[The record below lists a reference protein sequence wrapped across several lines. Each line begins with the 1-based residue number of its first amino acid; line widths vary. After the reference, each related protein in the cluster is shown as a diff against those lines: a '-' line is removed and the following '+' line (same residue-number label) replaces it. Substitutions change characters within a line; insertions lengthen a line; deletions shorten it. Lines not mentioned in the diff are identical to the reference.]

1 MSLYTGVKLQ
11 RMFPQYL
18 PDVHWKLLYNNG
30 EFTLTSWSVPN
41 VAKPTI
47 EEIDSSITDLAI
59 IKEIRSS
66 RITRQRNEALKN
78 LTASWDNDTWDA
90 NEETSNR
97 IANALSMVR
106 EARELGIPTPPAIP
120 WRTYD
125 NKDRTLT
132 IAELTQMGAAVF
144 LAQQEVWAKQAQ
156 LKNAIEA
163 AKTETEVNSV
173 EW

>member
-1 MSLYTGVKLQ
+1 MPLYRSVNGKNVPLTTQEEAVL
-11 RMFPQYL
+11 L
-18 PDVHWKLLYNNG
+18 AEWEANAPDELLI
-30 EFTLTSWSVPN
+30 
-41 VAKPTI
+41 AKQF
-47 EEIDSSITDLAI
+47 
-59 IKEIRSS
+59 RSS
-66 RITRQRNEALKN
+66 LITSYRNKALKE
-78 LTASWDNDTWDA
+78 LTASWDGDIWDA

-106 EARELGIPTPPAIP
+106 EAKELGIPTPPAIP

-156 LKNAIEA
+156 LKNTIAA
-163 AKTETEVNSV
+163 AKSEAEVSNV
-173 EW
+173 AW

>member
-1 MSLYTGVKLQ
+1 MSKVKV
-11 RMFPQYL
+11 YL
-18 PDVHWKLLYNNG
+18 NGQETLVEESKLNRPVISLDDVKKYR
-30 EFTLTSWSVPN
+30 SDYI
-41 VAKPTI
+41 TI
-47 EEIDSSITDLAI
+47 
-59 IKEIRSS
+59 K
-66 RITRQRNEALKN
+66 RNAALKT
-78 LTASWDNDTWDA
+78 LVASWGGDLWDA

-97 IANALSMVR
+97 IASALSMVR
-106 EARELGIPTPPAIP
+106 EAGSLGIPTPPAIP

-144 LAQQEVWAKQAQ
+144 LAQQMVWAKQAQ

-163 AKTETEVNSV
+163 ATTEAEVNAI

>member
-1 MSLYTGVKLQ
+1 MPLYRSVNGKNVPLTAQEEAAL
-11 RMFPQYL
+11 L
-18 PDVHWKLLYNNG
+18 AEWEANAPDELLI
-30 EFTLTSWSVPN
+30 
-41 VAKPTI
+41 AKQF
-47 EEIDSSITDLAI
+47 
-59 IKEIRSS
+59 RSS
-66 RITRQRNEALKN
+66 LITSYRNKALRE
-78 LTASWDNDTWDA
+78 LTASWDGDIWDA

-106 EARELGIPTPPAIP
+106 EAKELGIPTPPAIP

-156 LKNAIEA
+156 LKNTIAA
-163 AKTETEVNSV
+163 AKSEAEVSNV
-173 EW
+173 AW

>member
-1 MSLYTGVKLQ
+1 MSKVKV
-11 RMFPQYL
+11 YL
-18 PDVHWKLLYNNG
+18 NG
-30 EFTLTSWSVPN
+30 QETLVEESELK
-41 VAKPTI
+41 KPIVSLESTKKFRSDYITI
-47 EEIDSSITDLAI
+47 
-59 IKEIRSS
+59 K
-66 RITRQRNEALKN
+66 RNEALKT
-78 LTASWDNDTWDA
+78 LIAIWDNDTWDA

-106 EARELGIPTPPAIP
+106 EAKELGIPTPPAIP

-144 LAQQEVWAKQAQ
+144 LAQQMVWAKQAQ

-163 AKTETEVNSV
+163 AKTEAEVNSV